1 MGGLSFKPVRV
12 PCSSVVELP
21 QCKSR
26 VAKFHSCFFSLF
38 CRRETP
44 NTQYTTAAWIER
56 IVILGIS
63 NAPKGILLTADGRW
77 LDQLFRQYCI
87 QWLLFS
93 TTLHRLLDVPW
104 FFFSLLQE
112 FSDLTLQSDNFPV
125 VYLCLFFFFVC
136 LFCACVYLK
145 CSLKHHACLGTLPCG
160 GAVIEERNSS
170 INVLFTA
177 ESHLQGKET
186 T

>member
-1 MGGLSFKPVRV
+1 MVGGWINFSGSTVYSGCCSAPLSIA
-12 PCSSVVELP
+12 SSM
-21 QCKSR
+21 
-26 VAKFHSCFFSLF
+26 F
-38 CRRETP
+38 
-44 NTQYTTAAWIER
+44 
-56 IVILGIS
+56 LG
-63 NAPKGILLTADGRW
+63 
-77 LDQLFRQYCI
+77 
-87 QWLLFS
+87 
-93 TTLHRLLDVPW
+93 
-104 FFFSLLQE
+104 FFSLLQE

-160 GAVIEERNSS
+160 GAVIEERISS

>member
-93 TTLHRLLDVPW
+93 TTLHRLLDVLPLSQ
-104 FFFSLLQE
+104 F
-112 FSDLTLQSDNFPV
+112 NHV
-125 VYLCLFFFFVC
+125 RCL
-136 LFCACVYLK
+136 
-145 CSLKHHACLGTLPCG
+145 HASWYG
-160 GAVIEERNSS
+160 GQ
-170 INVLFTA
+170 TA
-177 ESHLQGKET
+177 RCDQTTARET
-186 T
+186 RQDS

>member
-1 MGGLSFKPVRV
+1 MEGLSFKPVRV
-12 PCSSVVELP
+12 PRGSVVELP

-104 FFFSLLQE
+104 FFFLFCRNSVTYYSNQII
-112 FSDLTLQSDNFPV
+112 FQW
-125 VYLCLFFFFVC
+125 CICFFFFSLSVC
-136 LFCACVYLK
+136 FVHVCISNVASNTMLVLALFLVGEL
-145 CSLKHHACLGTLPCG
+145 
-160 GAVIEERNSS
+160 
-170 INVLFTA
+170 
-177 ESHLQGKET
+177 
-186 T
+186 